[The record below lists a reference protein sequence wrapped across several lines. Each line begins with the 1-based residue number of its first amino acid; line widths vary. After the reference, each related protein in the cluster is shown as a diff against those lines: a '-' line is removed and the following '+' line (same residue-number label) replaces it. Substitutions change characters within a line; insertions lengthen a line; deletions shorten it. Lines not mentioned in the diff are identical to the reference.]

1 MKKKALALALVLC
14 MVIAMLPVSVF
25 AAPVRQTAQIQ
36 PQGRIEEQS
45 QLAIEPQALPE
56 LPAEPNAGQ
65 YKINA
70 KITKGSSHGEIEL
83 SATSAN
89 ALDKVYLLANPDDG
103 YLVKLGGSYEYYYY
117 QLEVVYD
124 RAKGVSKL

>member
-14 MVIAMLPVSVF
+14 MVIAMLPVSIF

-36 PQGRIEEQS
+36 PQGRIEEES
-45 QLAIEPQALPE
+45 LLAIEPQALPE
-56 LPAEPNAGQ
+56 LPAEPNAGK

-89 ALDKVYLLANPDDG
+89 AREKVYLMANPDDG
-103 YLVKLGGSYEYYYY
+103 
-117 QLEVVYD
+117 
-124 RAKGVSKL
+124 